1 MHTRSSHAHPYE
13 LTHTHRRTQTHST
26 HACWQVEWNRERRRG
41 PGQCLWAHKNHMQ
54 WPYKVSWPLL
64 IIYKAQPS
72 ELQSIRSALAKP
84 GKRDWQAAEQAA
96 GGGGGRWD
104 CVRGATSVNKSLW
117 KSAVQ
122 TSWWLMQ
129 LELQTYSL
137 RRYPN
142 EWNLST
148 LLPRFHGKSFC
159 KERLGGGCGEGAA
172 TTQHSVALVF
182 GPWLSEYNQI
192 RLPVQPGGRWAKLSP
207 SVFGLTLAHTHTH
220 A

>member
-1 MHTRSSHAHPYE
+1 MACGTHLKWLLWSHLWAGIAVHSHRCTHAAATHTLTSSH
-13 LTHTHRRTQTHST
+13 TQHTHTQTHST
-26 HACWQVEWNRERRRG
+26 HACWQVEWQEQGEGRG

-96 GGGGGRWD
+96 GKGGRWD

-142 EWNLST
+142 ETYPPPSLAFMVKVSARN
-148 LLPRFHGKSFC
+148 
-159 KERLGGGCGEGAA
+159 E
-172 TTQHSVALVF
+172 
-182 GPWLSEYNQI
+182 
-192 RLPVQPGGRWAKLSP
+192 GGRGRGRCHYSALGCTCLWPVAER
-207 SVFGLTLAHTHTH
+207 V
-220 A
+220 

>member
-13 LTHTHRRTQTHST
+13 LTHTHTQTHST
-26 HACWQVEWNRERRRG
+26 HACWQVEWQEQGEGRG

-142 EWNLST
+142 ET
-148 LLPRFHGKSFC
+148 YPPPLPRFHGKSFC
-159 KERLGGGCGEGAA
+159 KEWGGEGAA

-207 SVFGLTLAHTHTH
+207 SVFGLAHAYTVCK
-220 A
+220 